1 MAESRIEQLYDD
13 IVNGN
18 TSNIIPQSR
27 NEAYLKAIR
36 DGLADGSIGGG
47 GSGGTT
53 TITDEQY
60 TAMMNEIF
68 GGQLGGGDVG
78 GGSGGSVGTTTTI
91 TDEQVTAG
99 MNEIFGEGN
108 WSE

>member
-47 GSGGTT
+47 GSGG
-53 TITDEQY
+53 
-60 TAMMNEIF
+60 
-68 GGQLGGGDVG
+68 
-78 GGSGGSVGTTTTI
+78 SVGTATI

-99 MNEIFGEGN
+99 MNSIFGEGN

>member
-60 TAMMNEIF
+60 TAMMEEIF
-68 GGQLGGGDVG
+68 GGQLGSG
-78 GGSGGSVGTTTTI
+78 GGSVGTTTTI